1 MEGGPR
7 CLPGAGAHAG
17 NPQAGNATPRAGT
30 PARPPLPEPRW
41 GLGGGCVGTVG
52 MCKNGGPQPCLPHS
66 RPHPAPKQHA
76 ATSRLGTSCRM
87 STRRSEEEASALAR
101 SDMHAGPSPGSWA
114 EGPREPLALGTRPQ
128 TLTAHCV
135 WAAVWPG
142 WATAGLGGLGPA
154 EGKGKEAQII
164 QLEGTAAQAK
174 PVHSEDVPTAAN
186 DREDSGQCRRGPG
199 PWRR

>member
-1 MEGGPR
+1 MPARGRSPCREPPGRQRHPQSGHACPSSP
-7 CLPGAGAHAG
+7 PGAPVGSGRGLCGDGRHVQERGA
-17 NPQAGNATPRAGT
+17 PTMSPSLQTPPGAQTAHGHK
-30 PARPPLPEPRW
+30 PA
-41 GLGGGCVGTVG
+41 
-52 MCKNGGPQPCLPHS
+52 
-66 RPHPAPKQHA
+66 
-76 ATSRLGTSCRM
+76 GTSCRM

-174 PVHSEDVPTAAN
+174 PVHSEDAPTAAN